1 MSQLSRSTFET
12 TYVNAAGTFA
22 DNSTREISEGDMR
35 QYADD
40 VSDSAVFKNDD
51 YDYWI
56 KTITAAGTDTYT
68 ITPTIPVAYASDE
81 KWLIR
86 FTNSN
91 TGASTLNRNS
101 LGAKSLLTNSGGA
114 LSAGDIVAGGIYIV
128 NYNGTN
134 YRILNVVAGTGSVSG
149 LTTPRIPYATSA
161 TTLGDNAGLV
171 WDNVNAFLSLGAGVS
186 PDRQFHIEKDSAATN
201 TVTYLQRLTS
211 TSTGTPAAG
220 IGVGMEFEVETAGGN
235 NEMAGSVE
243 YVITSVT
250 GTTERAK
257 KVDSLL
263 WQGALTEMFTMDYNS
278 GSAIVTYDLAKGI
291 SNTAVARAIKTTYGD
306 LSLITSA
313 SGDDVGIY
321 PNGANQAL
329 FSPNNGNTLTSAI
342 SNILSTTAN
351 SANLFVYG
359 GTATGVTFPGV
370 LKNATTGALNAGTGV
385 GLSFQSLTSAGNTET
400 GATIEAITTDVTVA
414 SEDFDLVFKTMA
426 AGAAVA
432 ERFRVTSTSNY
443 GFNGATSFGSGAG
456 VMGILNAV
464 TNASAALTTGIII
477 HSRDSS
483 DANATLALYTE
494 QAPEATAT
502 FTQTHRLKVWVNG
515 TEYWLSL
522 DSV

>member
-22 DNSTREISEGDMR
+22 DNSNREISEGDMR

-171 WDNVNAFLSLGAGVS
+171 WDNVNAFLSLGAGVFS
-186 PDRQFHIEKDSAATN
+186 
-201 TVTYLQRLTS
+201 
-211 TSTGTPAAG
+211 
-220 IGVGMEFEVETAGGN
+220 
-235 NEMAGSVE
+235 
-243 YVITSVT
+243 
-250 GTTERAK
+250 
-257 KVDSLL
+257 
-263 WQGALTEMFTMDYNS
+263 NS
-278 GSAIVTYDLAKGI
+278 
-291 SNTAVARAIKTTYGD
+291 
-306 LSLITSA
+306 
-313 SGDDVGIY
+313 
-321 PNGANQAL
+321 
-329 FSPNNGNTLTSAI
+329 
-342 SNILSTTAN
+342 
-351 SANLFVYG
+351 
-359 GTATGVTFPGV
+359 
-370 LKNATTGALNAGTGV
+370 
-385 GLSFQSLTSAGNTET
+385 
-400 GATIEAITTDVTVA
+400 
-414 SEDFDLVFKTMA
+414 
-426 AGAAVA
+426 
-432 ERFRVTSTSNY
+432 
-443 GFNGATSFGSGAG
+443 
-456 VMGILNAV
+456 
-464 TNASAALTTGIII
+464 
-477 HSRDSS
+477 
-483 DANATLALYTE
+483 
-494 QAPEATAT
+494 
-502 FTQTHRLKVWVNG
+502 
-515 TEYWLSL
+515 
-522 DSV
+522 